1 MTPEQLLRVHTAAH
15 LARLDGAF
23 GRVGGF
29 LTPRVNLDADTVVSP
44 GTQAA
49 ARRAAGLVVAAV
61 DEVISSPRPHPRPNS
76 SPRPR
81 PRPRPALALALTL
94 ALALSLALAL
104 ALAHHEHSHK
114 GLADLLVVAHCQVE
128 LLLPL
133 HAAAC
138 TRVTI
143 NTVKR
148 HRDA

>member
-49 ARRAAGLVVAAV
+49 ARRAAGLVVAAGTR
-61 DEVISSPRPHPRPNS
+61 SSLALALALAPNS

-81 PRPRPALALALTL
+81 PRPSP
-94 ALALSLALAL
+94 
-104 ALAHHEHSHK
+104 
-114 GLADLLVVAHCQVE
+114 
-128 LLLPL
+128 
-133 HAAAC
+133 
-138 TRVTI
+138 
-143 NTVKR
+143 
-148 HRDA
+148 

>member
-61 DEVISSPRPHPRPNS
+61 DEVISN
-76 SPRPR
+76 PRPR
-81 PRPRPALALALTL
+81 PSP
-94 ALALSLALAL
+94 
-104 ALAHHEHSHK
+104 
-114 GLADLLVVAHCQVE
+114 
-128 LLLPL
+128 
-133 HAAAC
+133 
-138 TRVTI
+138 
-143 NTVKR
+143 
-148 HRDA
+148 